1 MTPLAIFFLAFYACV
16 SVLNVIFCILEN
28 ERWRKI
34 TKPFCLV
41 GLIGFVFVTDIS
53 HVWLWVSLILAW
65 LGDVLFIFKKKKPF
79 VIIGMFSFLLSHVFY
94 LCEFGYIFQST
105 NTEIYANYCF
115 FLRFYPLFVIP
126 GIPVAY
132 FLSKK
137 DPRLTVLGS
146 LYQSVLIMVFASS
159 IFALANGYSLYFLF
173 VAFGTILY
181 YTSDFFNALTLYV
194 KKLRK
199 RELIIM
205 STYLLAQFLIVF
217 GIYLASIA

>member
-1 MTPLAIFFLAFYACV
+1 MPI
-16 SVLNVIFCILEN
+16 
-28 ERWRKI
+28 
-34 TKPFCLV
+34 
-41 GLIGFVFVTDIS
+41 
-53 HVWLWVSLILAW
+53 
-65 LGDVLFIFKKKKPF
+65 
-79 VIIGMFSFLLSHVFY
+79 
-94 LCEFGYIFQST
+94 
-105 NTEIYANYCF
+105 
-115 FLRFYPLFVIP
+115 
-126 GIPVAY
+126 AY

-137 DPRLTVLGS
+137 DPRLTFLGS

-173 VAFGTILY
+173 ITFGTLLY
-181 YTSDFFNALTLYV
+181 YTSDFFNALTLYI

>member
-1 MTPLAIFFLAFYACV
+1 MNPLAIFFLVFYGCV
-16 SVLNVIFCILEN
+16 CVLNIIFCILEN

-34 TKPFCLV
+34 TKPFCLL
-41 GLIGFVFVTDIS
+41 GLIGFVFVVDIT
-53 HVWLWVSLILAW
+53 HYWLWISLILAW
-65 LGDVLFIFKKKKPF
+65 LGDILFIFKKKKIF
-79 VIIGMFSFLLSHVFY
+79 VLIGMVFFLLSHTFY
-94 LCEFGYIFQST
+94 LLEFGYIFQNT
-105 NTEIYANYCF
+105 NLDIYAGYCF
-115 FLRFYPLFVIP
+115 LLRFYPLFVLP

-137 DPRLTVLGS
+137 DIRLTILGS

-173 VAFGTILY
+173 VTFGALLY
-181 YTSDFFNALTLYV
+181 YTSDFFNAFTLYG

-205 STYLLAQFLIVF
+205 STYLLAQFFIVF
-217 GIYLASIA
+217 GIYLTSIA